1 MGQARGLAGGTMI
14 RWLIIRFLLPLFAFL
29 ILRSVLKMI
38 AKSFSQVMH
47 APDASESPNAANFPS
62 GGELKKDPVCGT
74 YVSQGAAI
82 TRKFGS
88 EVVHFCSVECRDK
101 YRAT

>member
-1 MGQARGLAGGTMI
+1 MI

-29 ILRSVLKMI
+29 LLRSVLKMI
-38 AKSFSQVMH
+38 AKTFSQVMH
-47 APDASESPNAANFPS
+47 TPDASEAPRAANFPS

-74 YVSQGAAI
+74 YVSESAAVSQ
-82 TRKFGS
+82 KFGG
-88 EVVHFCSVECRDK
+88 ELIHFCSVGCRDK

>member
-1 MGQARGLAGGTMI
+1 MI
-14 RWLIIRFLLPLFAFL
+14 RWLFIRFLLPLLVFL
-29 ILRSVLKMI
+29 IVRSVLKAI
-38 AKSFSQVMH
+38 AKAFSQVVH
-47 APDASESPNAANFPS
+47 APDSSEPNAANFPS

-82 TRKFGS
+82 TKKFGT
-88 EVVHFCSVECRDK
+88 ELIHFCSVECRDK